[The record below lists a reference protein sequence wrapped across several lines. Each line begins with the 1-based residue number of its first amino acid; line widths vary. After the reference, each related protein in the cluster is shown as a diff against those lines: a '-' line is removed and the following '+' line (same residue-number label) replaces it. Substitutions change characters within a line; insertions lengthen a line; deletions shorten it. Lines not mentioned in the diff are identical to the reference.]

1 MIWPACAENL
11 IGQAFLASPAS
22 QPPHSTAA
30 RSCGVAFLSGFRSGL
45 GRPLGTTNAVAGPG
59 YRPSGVA
66 RFPDEHYSDATIPI
80 GQWHGHPIVMQLADP
95 GRVGMTNDR
104 DFFEILDDPVGRVDL
119 FAVAKFDGVSPHVIE
134 SAYPGIWQLGRSWL
148 ELEAE
153 VGRATALA
161 NFPVRPAP

>member
-1 MIWPACAENL
+1 
-11 IGQAFLASPAS
+11 
-22 QPPHSTAA
+22 
-30 RSCGVAFLSGFRSGL
+30 
-45 GRPLGTTNAVAGPG
+45 
-59 YRPSGVA
+59 
-66 RFPDEHYSDATIPI
+66 
-80 GQWHGHPIVMQLADP
+80 MQLADP